1 MSGVCR
7 FQKRIKERRW
17 PAKKSYNY
25 NLIIRMLQIPVA
37 CFICSFSGGIS
48 VKCTAVLADGWQL
61 FSVITMN
68 LLYEL
73 ALFLTREAHAQQEL
87 S

>member
-17 PAKKSYNY
+17 PAKRSYNC
-25 NLIIRMLQIPVA
+25 NLIICILQIPEA
-37 CFICSFSGGIS
+37 CFICNFSGGIS
-48 VKCTAVLADGWQL
+48 VKYTAALADGWQL

-68 LLYEL
+68 LLYVL
-73 ALFLTREAHAQQEL
+73 ALFLTREAHAQKE
-87 S
+87 